1 MATRERQRARTRQ
14 AILDAA
20 GELLDANSDVTIEG
34 VVDSSGISRATIYRY
49 FESADDI
56 AWHAISDRMTVDAE
70 EVVEAAGASAV
81 ARIVAAE
88 QAVHDYLFNEPDNLR
103 RVVATT
109 VARVLEG
116 RAQETDRPARRLR
129 YIDTAMEPIADRLD
143 DETAFRLR
151 HALGTVL
158 GAEAYV
164 SLVDVCR
171 VDPADTRDVL
181 SWAAEALMRQAMID
195 AGIDAD

>member
-20 GELLDANSDVTIEG
+20 AELLDENTDVTIDG
-34 VVDSSGISRATIYRY
+34 VVESSGISRATVYRY

-56 AWHAISDRMTVDAE
+56 AWHAITDRMTIDAE
-70 EVVEAAGASAV
+70 ELVEAAGSSPV
-81 ARIVAAE
+81 DRVVAAE
-88 QAVHDYLFNEPDNLR
+88 SAVHDYLFDEPDNLR

-116 RAQETDRPARRLR
+116 RAQESDRPARRLR
-129 YIDTAMEPIADRLD
+129 YIDTAMAPIVDQLD
-143 DETAFRLR
+143 EEAAFRLR

-181 SWAAEALMRQAMID
+181 SWAAEALMRQALQE
-195 AGIDAD
+195 AGIETS

>member
-20 GELLDANSDVTIEG
+20 TELLDAHTDVTIES
-34 VVDSSGISRATIYRY
+34 VVESSGISRATIYRY

-56 AWHAISDRMTVDAE
+56 SWHALTDRATDDAE
-70 EVVEAAGASAV
+70 EVVVAAGDDPLC
-81 ARIVAAE
+81 RVAAAE
-88 QAVHDYLFNEPDNLR
+88 RVVHELLFADADSLR

-116 RAQETDRPARRLR
+116 RAQDTDRPARRLR
-129 YIDTAMEPIADRLD
+129 YIDTAIEPIADELG
-143 DETAFRLR
+143 EEATFRLR
-151 HALGTVL
+151 HALAAVIGT
-158 GAEAYV
+158 EAFV
-164 SLVDVCR
+164 ALVDVCR
-171 VDPADTRDVL
+171 IDPDETRDVL
-181 SWAAEALMRQAMID
+181 GWATQALVRQAMAE